1 MDRGSSEAR
10 PAEEAVIAPTSQ
22 ATARLAGLLYLG
34 TIVAGIFAQM
44 FARSPLVVRGDAHAT
59 AINILAHQD
68 LYRIGLIGDLVML
81 ACYVG
86 VTAIFYAMFRPVSR
100 TLSLAAA
107 GFSMTGIAVLAVDGF
122 FHIAPLRLLGGAPY
136 LQGFDADQLQALALL
151 SLGLH
156 ADGYDLSLVFFGVY
170 CLLLGYLVLR
180 SRFMPRIVGV
190 LMAVAGIC
198 YLVDS
203 VADLAAPAL
212 AARLPAQMLI
222 PTLLGEGALA
232 IWLLIFGV
240 RPARAQPD

>member
-1 MDRGSSEAR
+1 MDKGPDDRRMAGEA
-10 PAEEAVIAPTSQ
+10 AIALPSQ
-22 ATARLAGLLYLG
+22 ATARFAGLLYLG

-59 AINILAHQD
+59 AVNILAHQD
-68 LYRIGLIGDLVML
+68 LYRAGLIGDLVML

-86 VTAIFYAMFRPVSR
+86 VTAIFYAMFRPAGR

-122 FHIAPLRLLGGAPY
+122 FHIAPLHLLGGAPY
-136 LQGFDADQLQALALL
+136 LQALGTDQLQALALL

-156 ADGYDLSLVFFGVY
+156 GDGYDISLVFFGVY
-170 CLLLGYLVLR
+170 CLLLGYLAFR
-180 SRFMPRIVGV
+180 SRLVPRIIGV
-190 LMAVAGIC
+190 LMAVAGVC
-198 YLVDS
+198 YLVGS

-212 AARLPAQMLI
+212 AARLPAQILV

-232 IWLLIFGV
+232 LWLLIFGL
-240 RPARAQPD
+240 RPARTQRD

>member
-1 MDRGSSEAR
+1 MDKGPDDKRTAREA
-10 PAEEAVIAPTSQ
+10 AIAPTSQ
-22 ATARLAGLLYLG
+22 ATARFAGLLYLG
-34 TIVAGIFAQM
+34 TIVAGVFAQM
-44 FARSPLVVRGDAHAT
+44 FARSPLVVREDAHAT

-68 LYRIGLIGDLVML
+68 LYRSGLIGDLVML

-86 VTAIFYAMFRPVSR
+86 VTAIFYAMFRPTGR

-122 FHIAPLRLLGGAPY
+122 FHVAPLHLLGGAPY
-136 LQGFDADQLQALALL
+136 LQAFSTDQLQALALL

-156 ADGYDLSLVFFGVY
+156 GDGYDISLVFFGVY
-170 CLLLGYLVLR
+170 CLLLGYLAFR
-180 SRFMPRIVGV
+180 SRLVPRIIGI

-212 AARLPAQMLI
+212 AARLPSQILI
-222 PTLLGEGALA
+222 PTLLGEGGLAL
-232 IWLLIFGV
+232 WLLIFGL
-240 RPARAQPD
+240 RPATDQRD